1 MNTQDMIVSLDI
13 GTSKVRVIVGEL
25 NNHSFNIVGVGIAK
39 SEGIKKGAIV
49 DIDAT
54 VQSIRAAVEEAERMV
69 GISIRD
75 VYVGLSG
82 NHIQLQPTK
91 GVVAVS
97 SEDREIRQEDVDR
110 VREAAKV
117 VNIPPERLIID
128 VVPKE
133 FIVDGLTD
141 IQDPRGMIGVRLE
154 MEGTLITGSKTILHN
169 LLRCIERA
177 ELEAQGL
184 FLQPMAEAELVL
196 SKDERNLGT
205 ALIDIGAGTSTI
217 AIFSYGE
224 LVAHN
229 VLPMGG
235 ENITNDIAIGLYTS
249 TDVAEK
255 LKIKYGCALIDES
268 SDEELFD
275 VPRIGS
281 DMAKKY
287 SQYDLANII
296 EPRVTEILY
305 LIKKEIERM
314 GYPKLSGGYVFTG
327 GVCSMPG
334 FSTLAKELFDHS
346 VRIALPDY
354 IGVRD
359 PSFTAGVGVL
369 YYASKFETRNPS
381 SSHREKVPHG
391 QAPKKKNA
399 TSQQSGVFERVRN
412 WLSEFI

>member
-1 MNTQDMIVSLDI
+1 
-13 GTSKVRVIVGEL
+13 
-25 NNHSFNIVGVGIAK
+25 
-39 SEGIKKGAIV
+39 
-49 DIDAT
+49 
-54 VQSIRAAVEEAERMV
+54 
-69 GISIRD
+69 
-75 VYVGLSG
+75 
-82 NHIQLQPTK
+82 
-91 GVVAVS
+91 
-97 SEDREIRQEDVDR
+97 
-110 VREAAKV
+110 
-117 VNIPPERLIID
+117 
-128 VVPKE
+128 
-133 FIVDGLTD
+133 
-141 IQDPRGMIGVRLE
+141 
-154 MEGTLITGSKTILHN
+154 
-169 LLRCIERA
+169 
-177 ELEAQGL
+177 
-184 FLQPMAEAELVL
+184 
-196 SKDERNLGT
+196 
-205 ALIDIGAGTSTI
+205 
-217 AIFSYGE
+217 

-381 SSHREKVPHG
+381 SSQREKVPHG
-391 QAPKKKNA
+391 QAPKKKKA
-399 TSQQSGVFERVRN
+399 ASQQSGVFERVRN